1 MFNYFNF
8 NYSTIDSFEALLY
21 ENVEDEVEVDE
32 NTISPNE
39 IEEDELNEC
48 ERANKR
54 AKNLSFGVWNYF
66 EKPVK
71 HPDGKLRAKCKYLKR
86 DLVGGGSLSGTST
99 LIFHMNRCQKK
110 PHSIAESNVGKL
122 VLDHTGRSTII
133 YQKVLDEKISMM
145 IIDHDV
151 AFSFVEYKRFR
162 ELILYFFPK
171 AKIPSKCVATLGV
184 NKLYE
189 NDKLKL
195 KHVLSKLPSRI
206 NLIADVWTSCT
217 SEDYIASTTHYVD
230 QNWKLQNKILN
241 FFHFPTPHFGREM
254 TKIIY
259 SFLKD
264 WGSKQFFFINSR

>member
-21 ENVEDEVEVDE
+21 ENVEDDVEVDE

-71 HPDGKLRAKCKYLKR
+71 HLDGKLRAKCKYLKR

-99 LIFHMNRCQKK
+99 LICHMNRCQKK

-122 VLDHTGRSTII
+122 VLDHIGRSTII
-133 YQKVLDEKISMM
+133 HQKVLDEKISMM

-162 ELILYFFPK
+162 ELILYLFPE
-171 AKIPSKCVATLGV
+171 AKLPFRRVATLNV
-184 NKLYE
+184 NKLYD

-217 SEDYIASTTHYVD
+217 SKDYIASTTHYVD

-264 WGSKQFFFINSR
+264 WGSKQIFFINSR